1 MENAEMLTQIYK
13 MINGITIL
21 VSILLPMALFTFIIC
36 IKNEIHRMNDEDEA
50 ETKKK
55 QENFQL
61 LCYYVKDDK
70 CKYFT
75 VGKKYEI
82 KNGAIISNSGL
93 SWTIPSFLTKEGTVW
108 NIMDFKFV
116 MINKED

>member
-1 MENAEMLTQIYK
+1 MENTEMLTQIYR
-13 MINGITIL
+13 MIKGIAIL
-21 VSILLPMALFTFIIC
+21 ISILFPMVLFTFIIC
-36 IKNEIHRMNDEDEA
+36 IKNEFHKMNDEDEA
-50 ETKKK
+50 EAKKK

-61 LCYYVKDDK
+61 LCYYAKDDK

-82 KNGAIISNSGL
+82 KNGVITSNSGL
-93 SWTIPSFLTKEGTVW
+93 LRTIPSFLTKEGDVW
-108 NIMDFKFV
+108 NIIDYKFV

>member
-1 MENAEMLTQIYK
+1 MENTEMLAQIYK

-21 VSILLPMALFTFIIC
+21 VSILFPMILFTFIIC
-36 IKNEIHRMNDEDEA
+36 IKNELHKMDDEDEA
-50 ETKKK
+50 KTKKK

-70 CKYFT
+70 YNYFT

-82 KNGAIISNSGL
+82 KNGAITSNSGR
-93 SWTIPSFLTKEGTVW
+93 SWNVPSFLTKEGDVW
-108 NIMDFKFV
+108 NIIDYKFV
-116 MINKED
+116 MVSKEN